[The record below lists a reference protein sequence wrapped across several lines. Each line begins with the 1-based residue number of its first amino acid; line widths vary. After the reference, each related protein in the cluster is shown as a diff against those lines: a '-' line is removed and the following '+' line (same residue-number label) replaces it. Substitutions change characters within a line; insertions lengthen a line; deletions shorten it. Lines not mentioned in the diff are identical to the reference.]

1 MKAVSECI
9 TVYEALTR
17 QMLSGTWT
25 ISLALYTKAQ
35 TLDRYYHIYQL
46 LNEYEPER
54 SRGYRARFCYNL
66 QVCSTLWGGVS
77 KERRIIGRGYTQ
89 ACRRNDG
96 EKDMD
101 IDLIGIIF
109 VALAVIAGAFLKS
122 FVDDFRYHR
131 YTNLRDWINSF
142 NPRKKP
148 KYRKRL

>member
-66 QVCSTLWGGVS
+66 QVCSTLWGG
-77 KERRIIGRGYTQ
+77 GYLK
-89 ACRRNDG
+89 NG
-96 EKDMD
+96 ELLDVD
-101 IDLIGIIF
+101 T
-109 VALAVIAGAFLKS
+109 LK
-122 FVDDFRYHR
+122 HAAKMMEKKI
-131 YTNLRDWINSF
+131 WI
-142 NPRKKP
+142 
-148 KYRKRL
+148 

>member
-17 QMLSGTWT
+17 QMLSGTYT

-66 QVCSTLWGGVS
+66 QVCNTLWGGVS

-109 VALAVIAGAFLKS
+109 TALAVIAGAFLKS
-122 FVDDFRYHR
+122 LVDDFRYHR